1 MVELLGLSIHKPLTL
16 CFFFHYGMTTY
27 SFLSFSPSITSP
39 FYPSLHVQ
47 ICPIGV
53 STGWIPSCTCCPV
66 WILMGT
72 TAECCCLPIATWDT
86 PLLSLFF
93 RYRRITNI
101 NVKIGVCG
109 SWKKK
114 KVSHLLGEKAW
125 KSQSIIRRRKCGRD
139 PLESRVK
146 MEGLQCDQW
155 EVLSSFLVLLCTLWK
170 WEEKRWHSS
179 CLDGCV
185 GLFIGASVW
194 VGVCLLQ
201 ASKFL
206 SEDWSPTMP
215 FFCDL
220 FCLTYKLNYIS

>member
-114 KVSHLLGEKAW
+114 KFPISWVKKPEKANPLLDVESVDEIHW
-125 KSQSIIRRRKCGRD
+125 KAGWRWRGCNVISGKSFCH
-139 PLESRVK
+139 
-146 MEGLQCDQW
+146 
-155 EVLSSFLVLLCTLWK
+155 SSFCCAHC
-170 WEEKRWHSS
+170 ENEKKRGGIHH
-179 CLDGCV
+179 V
-185 GLFIGASVW
+185 
-194 VGVCLLQ
+194 
-201 ASKFL
+201 
-206 SEDWSPTMP
+206 
-215 FFCDL
+215 
-220 FCLTYKLNYIS
+220 